1 VNTDRELLNVAVSY
15 LTQAQ
20 VQHETVGSSDGLVG
34 LRATFPGQHG
44 TFTGLFVP
52 DEAARKIA
60 VYVLAPFQ
68 VPAPTRPAVAELL
81 VRINYDLG
89 LGRFDMDFGDGELR
103 YFTAIDVTG
112 STLAPHQLHVML
124 MSGLTTLDGLLPTIR
139 EVAAGSAP
147 PAEALDRAAARLG

>member
-1 VNTDRELLNVAVSY
+1 VSADRELLNVAVSY
-15 LTQAQ
+15 LAQAQ
-20 VQHETVGSSDGLVG
+20 VQHETVGSADGLMG
-34 LRATFPGQHG
+34 LRAAFPGQNG

-52 DEAARKIA
+52 DEVARKVA

-68 VPAPTRPAVAELL
+68 VPEPARPRVAELL

-124 MSGLTTLDGLLPTIR
+124 MSALTTLDGLLPTLR
-139 EVAAGSAP
+139 DVAVGGVAP
-147 PAEALDRAAARLG
+147 AAALERAVARLD